1 MTLATLARHG
11 AISALTLAWL
21 ACAGP
26 AAAQQPTPSASAI
39 ATAKELLQAKGAT
52 AMFEPLLP
60 GMIES
65 TKNSFLPSNPS
76 LFKEFNEVAAKL
88 RSELAPRRDEVVNQI
103 ARIYAQRFSEAEM
116 KEVIAF
122 YKSPTGKKFATDEP
136 AVIEQGLQQAEQW
149 ARAMS
154 EEVMSRFRAEMKKK
168 GHDL

>member
-1 MTLATLARHG
+1 MTLATLARRG
-11 AISALTLAWL
+11 AICALAFAWL

-26 AAAQQPTPSASAI
+26 AAAQQPTPSASAM

-88 RSELAPRRDEVVNQI
+88 RSELAPRRDEVINQI

-122 YKSPTGKKFATDEP
+122 YKSPAGKKFAAEEP
-136 AVIEQGLQQAEQW
+136 TVIEQGLQQAEQW
-149 ARAMS
+149 ARSMS
-154 EEVMSRFRAEMKKK
+154 EEVMSKFRAEMKKK